1 MSEGGQQAGTYL
13 MDLRAREVAAGRV
26 ADFAVPAADGGGKEN
41 NVLLSRAPLGD
52 AGAVVGRTTTAMGLA
67 LRSSD
72 HGGDIAIQH
81 AARQALLRRQ
91 YDLLRTQ
98 LGAARRNAD
107 YAGRYANLQPY
118 KKLADVEKEL
128 AARRPPPLS
137 MAEALRRVD
146 AGVAPETF

>member
-1 MSEGGQQAGTYL
+1 MT
-13 MDLRAREVAAGRV
+13 DLRAREVAAGRV
-26 ADFAVPAADGGGKEN
+26 ADFAVPGAAIGGSGGKEN
-41 NVLLSRAPLGD
+41 NILLSRAPLGD
-52 AGAVVGRTTTAMGLA
+52 AGASVAGRTSTAMGLA